1 MEKHVVNT
9 TSLFA
14 VDDSF
19 EDSRFMKVR
28 IAAMHSGINRNGSNF
43 KKEVIES
50 AKDTFANIPILA
62 EVVEKTNEDGTKFLD
77 YTTHA
82 MHTEQDYYNEDELRV
97 IYDEVPVGLIPENN
111 NFELVYDE
119 ENDNY
124 VVMCDGM
131 IYRDYGN
138 YAADILK
145 ERNGLTDVS
154 AEIACDELSYS
165 ADDKCLNVGKMVM
178 CAVTLLGADTKPGMK
193 GAHAQMSF
201 SSTEEDRQDKL
212 IRIMQELKESLD
224 NYNKNFGKEELK
236 EVVNENVILNETAE
250 AEEVVEEV
258 TSTEEAAEE
267 VTVEEEVSTEP
278 TEVTLEENDD
288 TEDEEPQGEDV
299 VVEEP
304 ADDVVD
310 EVVEETAEPVVE
322 LNEEQDI
329 HNFTKTLK
337 YGETVKEFSISLS
350 EKMMALWN
358 LVNETYAELDNDCYD
373 VEVFEDEKYVEMYSW
388 YGNKCYRQQFKCKKK
403 CEYSLV
409 GDRVEIFRR
418 FLTQDEITA
427 LESMQGKFNEI
438 ETKLNNYEQEPEKM
452 NILNSSEYSQISNSD
467 EMLSLKE
474 MNNHFNLSVDEVRQ
488 KADEILLTYAKS
500 GNLSFASVEPTAEVS
515 KKMLSFNTKKKE
527 GRYGKLFANMNK

>member
-43 KKEVIES
+43 DKKVIED

-82 MHTEQDYYNEDELRV
+82 MHIEQDYYDEDELRV
-97 IYDEVPVGLIPENN
+97 IYDEIPVGLIPENN
-111 NFELVYDE
+111 NFELVYDK

-124 VVMCDGM
+124 VVMCDGI
-131 IYRDYGN
+131 IYREYGN

-145 ERNGLTDVS
+145 ERDGITDVS
-154 AEIACDELSYS
+154 AEISCDDLSYS
-165 ADDKCLNVGKMVM
+165 ADNKCLNVGKMVM
-178 CAVTLLGADTKPGMK
+178 CAVTLLGADTQPGMK

-201 SSTEEDRQDKL
+201 SSTEENRQDQL
-212 IRIMQELKESLD
+212 IKIMQELKESLD

-258 TSTEEAAEE
+258 TNTEEAAEE
-267 VTVEEEVSTEP
+267 VTVEEEVSAEP
-278 TEVTLEENDD
+278 TEVTLEENDN
-288 TEDEEPQGEDV
+288 TEDEEPQVEDT

-304 ADDVVD
+304 EDNTA
-310 EVVEETAEPVVE
+310 EEPVEESAEPVVE
-322 LNEEQDI
+322 LNEEQ
-329 HNFTKTLK
+329 NNYGFTKTLK
-337 YGETVKEFSISLS
+337 YGDTVKEFSISLS
-350 EKMMALWN
+350 EKMNAIWN
-358 LVNETYAELDNDCYD
+358 LVNETYAELDGDCYD

-418 FLTQDEITA
+418 FLTQDEINA
-427 LESMQGKFNEI
+427 LETMQGKFSEI

-452 NILNSSEYSQISNSD
+452 NILNSTDYAQISNSD
-467 EMLSLKE
+467 EMLNLKE

-488 KADEILLTYAKS
+488 KADEILLSYAKS
-500 GNLSFASVEPTAEVS
+500 GNLSFASVEPSEEVN
-515 KKMLSFNTKKKE
+515 KKMLSFGSKKKDPSF
-527 GRYGKLFANMNK
+527 KS